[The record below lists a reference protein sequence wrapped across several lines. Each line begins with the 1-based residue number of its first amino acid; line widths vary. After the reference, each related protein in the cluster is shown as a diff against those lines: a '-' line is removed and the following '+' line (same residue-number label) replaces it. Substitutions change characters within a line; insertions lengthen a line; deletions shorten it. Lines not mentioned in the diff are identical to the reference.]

1 MEETLEEDP
10 QRIALE
16 QVIGLIT
23 PLRQHRQAS
32 AERAQRQAQVE
43 LNSMLDHLSETRQ
56 VLSQERD
63 NHRQRRQSL
72 SAAHLEKTISLKDV
86 DRWHE
91 KEQNMLDRLALI
103 RQDLQ
108 QQQLQIAE
116 QQALLENKRQQAKAF
131 QRAVEKLACLSETL
145 NEEG

>member
-1 MEETLEEDP
+1 MEEALEENP
-10 QRIALE
+10 QPAALE
-16 QVIGLIT
+16 QVISLLT

-43 LNSMLDHLSETRQ
+43 LNSMHDHLSEAQ
-56 VLSQERD
+56 ALWHQERD
-63 NHRQRRQSL
+63 NHLQRRQSL
-72 SAAHLEKTISLKDV
+72 CAAHLAKTICLKDV

-91 KEQNMLDRLALI
+91 KEKNMLDRLALI
-103 RQDLQ
+103 RQDIQ

-116 QQALLENKRQQAKAF
+116 QQALLERKQVQAKAF

>member
-10 QRIALE
+10 QRAALE

-43 LNSMLDHLSETRQ
+43 LDSMLDHLSETRQ

-91 KEQNMLDRLALI
+91 KEKNMLDRLALI
-103 RQDLQ
+103 RQDVQ

-116 QQALLENKRQQAKAF
+116 QQALLERKRLQAKAF

>member
-1 MEETLEEDP
+1 MEENLEEDP
-10 QRIALE
+10 QRVALE

>member
-1 MEETLEEDP
+1 MEEALEDDP
-10 QRIALE
+10 QKAALE
-16 QVIGLIT
+16 QVIGLIK

-43 LNSMLDHLSETRQ
+43 LDSMRDHLSATRLLLEQ
-56 VLSQERD
+56 QRD
-63 NHRQRRQSL
+63 NDRQRRESL
-72 SAAHLEKTISLKDV
+72 CAAHLQKTLSLKDI

-103 RQDLQ
+103 RQDVQ
-108 QQQLQIAE
+108 QQQQQIAE
-116 QQALLENKRQQAKAF
+116 QQALLEQRQLQAKAS
-131 QRAVEKLACLSETL
+131 QRAVEKLACLSEAL

>member
-1 MEETLEEDP
+1 MEENLEEDP

-116 QQALLENKRQQAKAF
+116 QQALLENKRLQAKAF